1 MKKSVILLCG
11 PGCCPACPEVFENA
25 VAPEAQQIEIR
36 DDFTNTVKPDAEG
49 KRTGGSGTSCAPATA
64 AAAIAAAPAPAR
76 IQ

>member
-36 DDFTNTVKPDAEG
+36 DDFTNTVKMSKSQFSVLVRSAKEG
-49 KRTGGSGTSCAPATA
+49 KLDGYLA
-64 AAAIAAAPAPAR
+64 A
-76 IQ
+76 

>member
-36 DDFTNTVKPDAEG
+36 DDFTNTVKMSKSQFSVLVKSAKEG
-49 KRTGGSGTSCAPATA
+49 KLDSYLAT
-64 AAAIAAAPAPAR
+64 
-76 IQ
+76 